1 MFDHT
6 IITLAGIAFIAVG
19 CQWLAWR
26 LRLPVVLLLLGA
38 GAVMGPVNGFL
49 QPAAL
54 FGDLLPALLS
64 LAVAVVLFQGS
75 LTFRLNDITG
85 LGGAVFRLASVG
97 ALLNGAAITAAGHFL
112 LGLPWAL
119 AALFGAIAL
128 VTGGSE
134 LLPLLRRTRPGPR
147 LAALLRQEAAI
158 LAPLATLLAVLIHA
172 GVVAAPLADPLLA
185 FASTLLAGGALGIA
199 GAYLLALLLRHHL
212 LPPHLVNVTALALVV
227 VNFTLANAL
236 EHEAGL
242 LTVVVMGMVLANMKD
257 LALREAVD
265 FRESLSAML
274 LSLLL
279 LLVAAQLEPAQLALP
294 AAEVLLLLAVT
305 LLLARPLAV
314 ILATLGSALSWRE
327 RLLAGWIAPRG
338 IMATAVAA
346 LFALQAPGVEASIA
360 APLLPLTLLLVLAS
374 LLLQNLTAHPLGRL
388 LGVTET
394 EPRGVL
400 IIGAHAVA
408 RAIARALDG
417 QGVRAVLA
425 DTDWEDIQQARMDG
439 LATYLGNPVSEQA
452 DRSLD
457 LVGIGHLLAMSH
469 RPALNALACQ
479 RYGSEFGAD
488 RVYSL
493 LTAEE
498 RRASGKSAIGRQYA
512 ATRLFGGEL
521 TLTQLAGLLTRG
533 GEIGVYT
540 PEEAEQHSQLLPLFV
555 LTAQGAL
562 RVVSGGTAQ
571 LQAEER
577 LVALRPAAT
586 EKQPLRPDA
595 GLTVSTP
602 A

>member
-1 MFDHT
+1 
-6 IITLAGIAFIAVG
+6 
-19 CQWLAWR
+19 
-26 LRLPVVLLLLGA
+26 
-38 GAVMGPVNGFL
+38 
-49 QPAAL
+49 
-54 FGDLLPALLS
+54 
-64 LAVAVVLFQGS
+64 
-75 LTFRLNDITG
+75 
-85 LGGAVFRLASVG
+85 
-97 ALLNGAAITAAGHFL
+97 
-112 LGLPWAL
+112 
-119 AALFGAIAL
+119 
-128 VTGGSE
+128 
-134 LLPLLRRTRPGPR
+134 
-147 LAALLRQEAAI
+147 LRQEAAI

-185 FASTLLAGGALGIA
+185 FASTLLAGGALGLA
-199 GAYLLALLLRHHL
+199 GADLLALLLRHHL

-388 LGVTET
+388 LGVAET

-439 LATYLGNPVSEQA
+439 LATYLGNPISEQA

-457 LVGIGHLLAMSH
+457 LVGIGPLLAMSH

-479 RYGSEFGAD
+479 RYGSEFGG

-498 RRASGKSAIGRQYA
+498 RRAVGKSAIGRQYA

-521 TLTQLAGLLTRG
+521 TLTQLGGLLGRG
-533 GEIGVYT
+533 GEIRAYT
-540 PEEAEQHSQLLPLFV
+540 PEEVEQHDRLLPLFL

-562 RVVSGGTAQ
+562 HVVSGGTVQ
-571 LQAEER
+571 PQAGE
-577 LVALRPAAT
+577 LLIALHPAAT
-586 EKQPLRPDA
+586 EKQPLRPDP